1 MFRFA
6 RLTLIACLAA
16 FVLAQGASAKPLP
29 PASKA
34 AVIRAETVRGDALNK
49 LFGLGNYASPSP
61 AQLRAIERRSIAT
74 NRYYGL
80 GQFARPAAPGFD
92 WGDAGIGGAA
102 VFGAVLLALAGAG
115 VVLRRRQPTADAV

>member
-1 MFRFA
+1 MFRLA
-6 RLTLIACLAA
+6 RLTLIASLAA
-16 FVLAQGASAKPLP
+16 LALTPVVSAKPSQ

-34 AVIRAETVRGDALNK
+34 AVIKAETARGDALNRM
-49 LFGLGNYASPSP
+49 FGLGKYSSPTP
-61 AQLRAIERRSIAT
+61 AQLRAIQRRGVAL

-102 VFGAVLLALAGAG
+102 VLGTVLLAAAGAA
-115 VVLRRRQPTADAV
+115 VAVRRRQSPADAI

>member
-6 RLTLIACLAA
+6 RLMLIACFAALVLTQAALATA
-16 FVLAQGASAKPLP
+16 PQ

-34 AVIRAETVRGDALNK
+34 AVIRAETARGDALNR
-49 LFGLGNYASPSP
+49 LYGLGRYTTPTP
-61 AQLRAIERRSIAT
+61 AQLRAIQRRSIAM
-74 NRYYGL
+74 NKVYGL

-102 VFGAVLLALAGAG
+102 VLGTVLLAAAGAA
-115 VVLRRRQPTADAV
+115 VAVRRRQSPVDAV

>member
-16 FVLAQGASAKPLP
+16 LALAQATFAKPLP

-34 AVIRAETVRGDALNK
+34 SVIRAEMVRGDALNRM
-49 LFGLGNYASPSP
+49 FGLGNYTTPTP

-80 GQFARPAAPGFD
+80 AQFARPSAPGFD
-92 WGDAGIGGAA
+92 WGDAAIGGAA
-102 VFGAVLLALAGAG
+102 VLGTVLLAAAGAA
-115 VVLRRRQPTADAV
+115 VAARRRQSPADAV

>member
-1 MFRFA
+1 MFKVA
-6 RLTLIACLAA
+6 RLTLIASLAVL
-16 FVLAQGASAKPLP
+16 VLASVASAKAPQ

-34 AVIRAETVRGDALNK
+34 AVIRAEMIRGDALNK
-49 LFGLGNYASPSP
+49 LFGLGRYSSPTP
-61 AQLRAIERRSIAT
+61 AQLRAIQRRSIAM

-102 VFGAVLLALAGAG
+102 VLGTVLLAAAGAA
-115 VVLRRRQPTADAV
+115 VVVRRRQSPVDAV